1 MRTTLNVDDDV
12 LEFAKSLAG
21 GRQISV
27 GQALSELA
35 RRGIST
41 PLGMKKDAVSGF
53 WTFETPAEAP
63 KFGLEEV
70 QRALDQEDL
79 EYAKYFRKP

>member
-12 LEFAKSLAG
+12 LEFAKSLAA
-21 GRQISV
+21 GRQMSV

-35 RRGIST
+35 RRGIRA
-41 PLGMKKDAVSGF
+41 PIGMKKDSVTGF
-53 WTFETPAEAP
+53 WTFDVPAGSP

-70 QRALDQEDL
+70 QRALEQEDL
-79 EYAKYFRKP
+79 DYAKHFRKL